1 METAKSC
8 TTLCTSQHNR
18 RLWLETFLCTD
29 AGSLVAMKKVMVA
42 PQRWEASSVCL
53 SLKAQPGNSL
63 HVSVVLSNPTCFLS
77 TLVYSEGRLTMIKH
91 VHLRIHT
98 WKQERLKL
106 QPGDGMRSDHTEEHL
121 GGLLHKD
128 SFCVWDGEHM
138 CVYSSMYCIFVYVWV
153 CMFTSVHVCWGQ
165 SMISSIISQ
174 KLTTLC
180 FETQSLPGI

>member
-8 TTLCTSQHNR
+8 TTLCASQHSR
-18 RLWLETFLCTD
+18 CLWLETFLCTD
-29 AGSLVAMKKVMVA
+29 AGSLVKMRKVMVA
-42 PQRWEASSVCL
+42 PRRWETSSVCL
-53 SLKAQPGNSL
+53 SLKVQPGNSL
-63 HVSVVLSNPTCFLS
+63 RVSVVLSNPTCFLS

-91 VHLRIHT
+91 VHLRIHK
-98 WKQERLKL
+98 WKQERLKV
-106 QPGDGMRSDHTEEHL
+106 QPGDRVRSDHTMEHL

-128 SFCVWDGEHM
+128 SFCMWDGEYM

-174 KLTTLC
+174 C
-180 FETQSLPGI
+180 FETQFLAGI